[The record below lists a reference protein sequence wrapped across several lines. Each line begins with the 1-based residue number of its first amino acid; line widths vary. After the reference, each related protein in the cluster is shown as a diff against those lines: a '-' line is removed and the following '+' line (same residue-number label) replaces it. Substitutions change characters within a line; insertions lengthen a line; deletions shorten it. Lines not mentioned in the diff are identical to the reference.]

1 MTDFISEISQS
12 GGAELTLTAMLTTIL
27 CAFISGIL
35 IAGTYYISN
44 KNRGANWSFTIT
56 LFMLPAIM
64 SIIILFVG
72 SNVARAFSLAGALTL
87 IRFRSTGEPKDI
99 GYIFFAAGAGLASG
113 IGLYL
118 YGLAFVLIL
127 CAAMLIAERFAAH
140 ENPMRLLKITI
151 PEDLNYHD
159 AFADIF
165 GKYTS
170 RQSLHAIKTADLGSV
185 FVLSYYIR
193 MKKGADEKA
202 MLDALRC
209 RNANLDITYSE
220 IPRED

>member
-1 MTDFISEISQS
+1 MSDFISTITQTESATLTM
-12 GGAELTLTAMLTTIL
+12 GAMLLTLL
-27 CAFISGIL
+27 CAFVSGIL
-35 IAGTYYISN
+35 ISGAYYISN
-44 KNRGANWSFTIT
+44 KDRGAGWTFIIT
-56 LFMLPAIM
+56 LFMLPSIM

-72 SNVARAFSLAGALTL
+72 SNVARAFSRAGALTL

-99 GYIFFAAGAGLASG
+99 GYVFFAAGAGLAAG

-118 YGLAFVLIL
+118 YGIAFVVIL
-127 CAAMLIAERFAAH
+127 CAAMLIAERMAKR

-159 AFADIF
+159 AFKDVF
-165 GKYTS
+165 KEYTS
-170 RQSLHAIKTADLGSV
+170 QQSLHAIKTADLGSV
-185 FVLSYYIR
+185 FVLSYYVR

-202 MLDALRC
+202 MLDAIRC

-220 IPRED
+220 IPKAD

>member
-1 MTDFISEISQS
+1 MTDFMTEITQN
-12 GGAELTLTAMLTTIL
+12 GGTELTMTAMLTTIL
-27 CAFISGIL
+27 CAFISGVM
-35 IAGTYYISN
+35 IAAVYYGSN
-44 KNRGANWSFTIT
+44 KNRGASWSFTVT

-99 GYIFFAAGAGLASG
+99 GYIFFAAGAGLAAG

-118 YGLAFVLIL
+118 YGLAFVVIL
-127 CAAMLIAERFAAH
+127 CAAMLIAERFASR

-159 AFADIF
+159 AFSDVF
-165 GKYTS
+165 GEFTT
-170 RQSLHAIKTADLGSV
+170 RQSLHAVKTADLGSV
-185 FVLSYYIR
+185 FVLSYYVR
-193 MKKGADEKA
+193 MKRGADEKA

-220 IPRED
+220 IPIED

>member
-1 MTDFISEISQS
+1 MEELISTMMQT
-12 GGAELTLTAMLTTIL
+12 GGTTLTMGALLATIL
-27 CAFISGIL
+27 CAFVSGIVISG
-35 IAGTYYISN
+35 AYYISN
-44 KNRGANWSFTIT
+44 KIRGASWNFIIT

-99 GYIFFAAGAGLASG
+99 GYVFFAAGAGLAAG
-113 IGLYL
+113 IGLYI
-118 YGLAFVLIL
+118 YGIAFVVIL
-127 CAAMLIAERFAAH
+127 CAAMIVAERLGSR
-140 ENPMRLLKITI
+140 ENSMRLLKITI

-159 AFADIF
+159 AFADVF
-165 GKYTS
+165 KEYTT
-170 RQSLHAIKTADLGSV
+170 QNSLHAIKTADLGSV
-185 FVLSYYIR
+185 FVLTYYVR

-202 MLDALRC
+202 MLNDIRC

-220 IPRED
+220 IPKTD

>member
-1 MTDFISEISQS
+1 MNELISAITQTE
-12 GGAELTLTAMLTTIL
+12 GTTLTMGTLLATIL
-27 CAFISGIL
+27 CAFVSGIL
-35 IAGTYYISN
+35 ISAAYYISN
-44 KNRGANWSFTIT
+44 KNRGANRNFVIT

-99 GYIFFAAGAGLASG
+99 GYVFFAAGAGLAAG
-113 IGLYL
+113 IGVYI
-118 YGLAFVLIL
+118 YGIAFVVIL
-127 CAAMLIAERFAAH
+127 CAAMLVAEYIAKR

-159 AFADIF
+159 AFGDIF
-165 GKYTS
+165 KEYTS
-170 RQSLHAIKTADLGSV
+170 EQSLRAIKTADLGSV
-185 FVLSYYIR
+185 FVLSYYVK

-202 MLDALRC
+202 MLDAIRC

-220 IPRED
+220 IPKTD

>member
-1 MTDFISEISQS
+1 MTDFITEITQS
-12 GGAELTLTAMLTTIL
+12 GGAELTMTAMLTTIL
-27 CAFISGIL
+27 CAFVSGVM

-44 KNRGANWSFTIT
+44 KNKGAVRSFTIT

-99 GYIFFAAGAGLASG
+99 GYIFFAAGAGLAVG

-118 YGLAFVLIL
+118 YGTAFVLIL
-127 CAAMLIAERFAAH
+127 CAAMLAAERLASN

-159 AFADIF
+159 AFSDIF
-165 GKYTS
+165 ESYTS
-170 RQSLHAIKTADLGSV
+170 RRSLHAIKTADLGSV
-185 FVLSYYIR
+185 FVLSYYVK
-193 MKKGADEKA
+193 MKSGADEKA

-220 IPRED
+220 IPKEY

>member
-1 MTDFISEISQS
+1 MQTE
-12 GGAELTLTAMLTTIL
+12 GTTLTMTAMLITIL
-27 CAFISGIL
+27 CSFISGIL
-35 IAGTYYISN
+35 ISAAYYISN
-44 KNRGANWSFTIT
+44 KSRGASWNFIIT

-99 GYIFFAAGAGLASG
+99 GYVFFAAGAGLAAG
-113 IGLYL
+113 IGLYI
-118 YGLAFVLIL
+118 YGIAFVVIL
-127 CAAMLIAERFAAH
+127 CAAMLVAEHLAKR

-159 AFADIF
+159 AFKDVF
-165 GKYTS
+165 KEYTS
-170 RQSLHAIKTADLGSV
+170 QQSLYAIKTADLGSV
-185 FVLSYYIR
+185 FVLSYHVK

-202 MLDALRC
+202 MLDAIRC

-220 IPRED
+220 MPKAE

>member
-1 MTDFISEISQS
+1 MNELISTMMQTE
-12 GGAELTLTAMLTTIL
+12 GTTLTITTLLVTIL
-27 CAFISGIL
+27 CAFVSGIL
-35 IAGTYYISN
+35 ISGAYYISN
-44 KNRGANWSFTIT
+44 KNRGANWNFIIT

-99 GYIFFAAGAGLASG
+99 GYVFFAAGAGLAAG
-113 IGLYL
+113 IGVYI
-118 YGLAFVLIL
+118 YGIAFVVIL
-127 CAAMLIAERFAAH
+127 CAAMLVAEHLASR

-151 PEDLNYHD
+151 PEDLNYSD
-159 AFADIF
+159 AFSDVF
-165 GKYTS
+165 MEYTS
-170 RQSLHAIKTADLGSV
+170 EQSLHSIKTADLGSV
-185 FVLSYYIR
+185 FVLSYHVK

-202 MLDALRC
+202 MLDAIRC

-220 IPRED
+220 IPKVD

>member
-1 MTDFISEISQS
+1 MNEFISTITQTESTT
-12 GGAELTLTAMLTTIL
+12 LTMTAMLLTIL
-27 CAFISGIL
+27 CAFVSGIL
-35 IAGTYYISN
+35 ISGSHYISN
-44 KNRGANWSFTIT
+44 KKRGASWNFIIT
-56 LFMLPAIM
+56 LFMLPSIM

-99 GYIFFAAGAGLASG
+99 GYVFFAAGAGLAAG

-118 YGLAFVLIL
+118 YGLAFVAIL
-127 CAAMLIAERFAAH
+127 CAAMIIAEGLAKH

-159 AFADIF
+159 AFKDVF
-165 GKYTS
+165 KEYTTQ
-170 RQSLHAIKTADLGSV
+170 QSLYAIKTADLGSV
-185 FVLSYYIR
+185 FVLSYHIK

-202 MLDALRC
+202 MLDAIRC

-220 IPRED
+220 LPKVD